1 LEEFKDLADRLE
13 CNWPTWWYK
22 PTRDAASIYACWR
35 TDWRM
40 PVTTPKCF
48 SPSFGNSKDRR
59 KLLAVLQRKN
69 QL

>member
-48 SPSFGNSKDRR
+48 SPSFGNIER
-59 KLLAVLQRKN
+59 
-69 QL
+69 